1 MTTTPLFLVR
11 AGALGRLAAG
21 DAFVLDG
28 DEGRHAATVR
38 RIRAGERVDVA
49 DGDGRVAR
57 CEVAAAG
64 RDRLDLAVLAL
75 DLVPAPSPAFVLAQ
89 ALAKG
94 GRDEQAVETAT
105 ELGVDAVV
113 PWQASRSVVRWEG
126 ERGEKARRRWAA
138 TAREAA
144 KQSRRARVPAVADV
158 VTTAGLAARAADAAR
173 TLVLHEA
180 ATRPLAGVEL
190 PAAGEVLVV
199 VGPEGG
205 ITPEELTALTDAG
218 GVTVRLGDEVLRA
231 STAGPAALVVLAARA
246 GRWG

>member
-1 MTTTPLFLVR
+1 MTTTPLFLVH

-21 DAFVLDG
+21 DSFVLDG

-64 RDRLDLAVLAL
+64 RDRLDLTVLAL
-75 DLVPAPSPAFVLAQ
+75 DLVPAPSPAFVLVQ

-94 GRDEQAVETAT
+94 GRDEQAVETST

-144 KQSRRARVPAVADV
+144 KQSRRPRVPAVADV
-158 VTTAGLAARAADAAR
+158 VTTAGLAARAADAAL

-205 ITPEELTALTDAG
+205 ISDRELEALEAAG
-218 GVTVRLGDEVLRA
+218 ARTVRLGSTILR
-231 STAGPAALVVLAARA
+231 SSSAGPATLAVLNARS
-246 GRWG
+246 RWR

>member
-1 MTTTPLFLVR
+1 VTTTPLFLVR
-11 AGALGRLAAG
+11 AGALARLVAG

-49 DGDGRVAR
+49 DGDGCVAR

-126 ERGEKARRRWAA
+126 ERGEKSRRRWAA

-144 KQSRRARVPAVADV
+144 KQSRRAWLPQIGGDPDLSTKLVAERLR
-158 VTTAGLAARAADAAR
+158 GAAAAF
-173 TLVLHEA
+173 VLHEEA
-180 ATRPLAGVEL
+180 DQRLSAVPLPDSGDI
-190 PAAGEVLVV
+190 VLVI
-199 VGPEGG
+199 GPEGG
-205 ITPEELTALTDAG
+205 IDDRELAAFDPA
-218 GVTVRLGDEVLRA
+218 VPVRLGAEVLRT
-231 STAGPAALVVLAARA
+231 STAGVAAVAVLATRL
-246 GRWG
+246 GRW